1 MFKYPET
8 TEKSTSAPEHPVR
21 RVSGRSLAHAHLN
34 RRQRAKLAAALVD
47 GSAEIFPPTVKQAA
61 MLADVPVV
69 AVTQVR
75 RTNGN
80 GHADANANASGSGP
94 DQPGYYDETLAQH
107 ILRSSLAE
115 RIEAVRVVGVDVVWD
130 TMVSPVVATERT
142 AAE

>member
-61 MLADVPVV
+61 MLAAVPVV
-69 AVTQVR
+69 AVTQAR
-75 RTNGN
+75 RGNGN
-80 GHADANANASGSGP
+80 GRSKLKHNG
-94 DQPGYYDETLAQH
+94 ETLAEH
-107 ILRSSLAE
+107 IARSSPAE
-115 RIEAVRVVGVDVVWD
+115 RIEAARAVGIDTLWD
-130 TMVSPVVATERT
+130 SMISPVITSKQA